1 MTSIYETNNTFDFTK
16 LQLLSPTT
24 MPGGNYFIKFRI
36 NDSPL
41 YIQTPKCKTKQAF
54 LKSGKKYYC
63 DLMFTNENEN
73 FIQWMENLET
83 HCRKVIFDNR
93 ARWFETELDE
103 HDIENSFTSPL
114 KIYKSGKYYISRTN
128 VPTALGNCT
137 LKIYN
142 EDETIEPMESV
153 QENTD
158 VLTVLEIQGIKCS
171 PRNFQ
176 IEMEIKQMMIMKPQ
190 NLFEKCIFKN
200 KSEQVQITPPVNA
213 VETYTPMES
222 VTTEQPY
229 TQVTEEAT
237 NNTSVSTTH
246 LEKNEPTENIHFELD
261 EHIPNQ
267 TLSNTVSAPENE
279 NENVLFEL
287 DELHVEKEESETP
300 DILEVDFDLDKLPEN
315 DKIQLKQRNDIYY
328 EMYRDAKRKAKIARD
343 LAVSSY
349 LEAKNI
355 KMSHMLEDDSDSDF
369 EDDTFFQ
376 LTI

>member
-1 MTSIYETNNTFDFTK
+1 MQLNILNELILHDNKTDKYSK
-16 LQLLSPTT
+16 L
-24 MPGGNYFIKFRI
+24 II
-36 NDSPL
+36 NH
-41 YIQTPKCKTKQAF
+41 IKTK
-54 LKSGKKYYC
+54 
-63 DLMFTNENEN
+63 
-73 FIQWMENLET
+73 IQSY
-83 HCRKVIFDNR
+83 KQQ
-93 ARWFETELDE
+93 
-103 HDIENSFTSPL
+103 DII
-114 KIYKSGKYYISRTN
+114 K
-128 VPTALGNCT
+128 
-137 LKIYN
+137 KIYN

-200 KSEQVQITPPVNA
+200 KNESVNSSHAVNIVEQHIITDTVSSEEPASQITGSENSDITVDT
-213 VETYTPMES
+213 TY
-222 VTTEQPY
+222 
-229 TQVTEEAT
+229 
-237 NNTSVSTTH
+237 
-246 LEKNEPTENIHFELD
+246 LEKINEPVENIQSGSD
-261 EHIPNQ
+261 EHK
-267 TLSNTVSAPENE
+267 SEND
-279 NENVLFEL
+279 NITFEI
-287 DELHVEKEESETP
+287 DEFSVEKEEMP

-355 KMSHMLEDDSDSDF
+355 KMSHMLDDDSDSDF

>member
-200 KSEQVQITPPVNA
+200 KNESVNSSHAVNIVEQHIITDTVSSEEPASQITGSENSDITVDT
-213 VETYTPMES
+213 TY
-222 VTTEQPY
+222 
-229 TQVTEEAT
+229 
-237 NNTSVSTTH
+237 
-246 LEKNEPTENIHFELD
+246 LEKINEPVENIQSEFD
-261 EHIPNQ
+261 EHK
-267 TLSNTVSAPENE
+267 SEND
-279 NENVLFEL
+279 NITFEI
-287 DELHVEKEESETP
+287 DEFSVEKEEMP

-355 KMSHMLEDDSDSDF
+355 KMSHMLDDDSDSDF